1 MKSMNGKW
9 WLALV
14 ALLCLAPSAFAAKP
28 RVGRCDDR
36 RNRDCRPVP
45 EGGSGMIYL
54 LGAGITCAGAILIR
68 SRESKP
74 KQT

>member
-1 MKSMNGKW
+1 MKNMNGKW

-14 ALLCLAPSAFAAKP
+14 ALLCVTPSAFAAP